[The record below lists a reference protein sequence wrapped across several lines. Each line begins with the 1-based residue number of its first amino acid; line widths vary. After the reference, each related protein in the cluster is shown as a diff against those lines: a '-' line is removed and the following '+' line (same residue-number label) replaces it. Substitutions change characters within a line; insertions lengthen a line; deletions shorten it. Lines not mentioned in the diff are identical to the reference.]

1 MRYVVERLVLLVPTL
16 LGILLGVFLLL
27 HLAPGDPVEVLA
39 DTQTEHIPKEQLDLI
54 RKDLGLDRPLY
65 VQYLRYVGR
74 VIHGDLGTSFRT
86 RLPVLDDIRIG
97 IGPTVQLAGAGMLVA
112 VLIGLPVG
120 ALSALRRNTMADYAS
135 LSLAAV
141 GLSAPSFWI
150 GMLLLYL
157 FAFRL
162 RWFPLTGDGDGS
174 LRSTVIHLVLPAFVV
189 GASLG
194 ALLARLTRSAML
206 EVLGQDYVRTA
217 QAKGLPGAVIV
228 ARHVLRNAAI
238 TLVAAASTMFA
249 HLLTGSVVVEVVF
262 SRRGLG
268 WLMINAITGRDFP
281 LAQGLI
287 LVFGVIIVLVNLA
300 TDLFMGYLDP
310 RASYQ

>member
-65 VQYLRYVGR
+65 VQYLKYVGR

-86 RLPVLDDIRIG
+86 RLPVMDDIAVG
-97 IGPTVQLAGAGMLVA
+97 IGPTARLALGGMVVA
-112 VLIGLPVG
+112 LLIGLPVG
-120 ALSALRRNTMADYAS
+120 VLSALKRNTMADYAS
-135 LSLAAV
+135 LSLAVV

-150 GMLLLYL
+150 GMLFLYL

-162 RWFPLTGDGDGS
+162 RWFPLMGDGDGS
-174 LRSTVIHLVLPAFVV
+174 LVSTVTHLVLPALVV

-206 EVLGQDYVRTA
+206 EVLSQDYVRTA
-217 QAKGLPGAVIV
+217 RAKGLPGLVIV

-287 LVFGVIIVLVNLA
+287 LVFGVIIVLVNLM

>member
-65 VQYLRYVGR
+65 VQYLKYVGR

-86 RLPVLDDIRIG
+86 RLPVMDDIVMG
-97 IGPTVQLAGAGMLVA
+97 IGPTARLALGGMVVA
-112 VLIGLPVG
+112 LLIGLPVG
-120 ALSALRRNTMADYAS
+120 VISALKRNTMADYAS
-135 LSLAAV
+135 LSLAVV

-150 GMLLLYL
+150 GMLFLYF

-162 RWFPLTGDGDGS
+162 RWFPLMGDGEGS
-174 LRSTVIHLVLPAFVV
+174 LVSTVTHLVLPALVV

-217 QAKGLPGAVIV
+217 RAKGLPGLIIV